1 MQQRLPKFY
10 RDVTTAQAVE
20 RRRIT
25 ERSLSILETIH
36 RYHIIPTSLLVRL
49 VSGNEDVTHRHLQ
62 RLYHNR
68 RRLINRFVFPSIFRS
83 SEIYYYLDN
92 VAALHLLEEAGTSL
106 GPDDYEEVQRNREKA
121 YCDILDPVLSAESQ
135 GRLLFLQHE
144 AMLTRMHA
152 ILELAAR
159 ASRGVVTL
167 ITWEQGAKLWSGL
180 HAPKFTPHG
189 FDEQGNQA
197 WNEAEQ
203 TEWLPHRP
211 DGFATLRIKSER
223 GEYHNHFLYEADR
236 KNTSTPKHN
245 RKLRAHF
252 HYLCKQKKH
261 QADYARYGVT
271 AIRAVLVETL
281 DMPWGETLRQAA
293 REPIVSGNKPSNL
306 FWFTASEL
314 LTKPTTI
321 QQGRFTR
328 QLPAYLTN
336 PLLIFSR
343 LWATPLSEP
352 NQPLFSLLDR

>member
-49 VSGNEDVTHRHLQ
+49 VEGNEDVTHRHLQ
-62 RLYHNR
+62 ALFHKG
-68 RRLINRFVFPSIFRS
+68 LINRFAFPSIFRPT
-83 SEIYYYLDN
+83 ENYHYLDN
-92 VAALHLLEEAGTSL
+92 VASLHLLEEAGAHL

-121 YCDILDPVLSAESQ
+121 YCDILDPKLSAESQ
-135 GRLLFLQHE
+135 GRLLFLHHE

-152 ILELAAR
+152 MLELAAR
-159 ASRGVVTL
+159 ASRGVLTL
-167 ITWEQGAKLWSGL
+167 ETWEQGAKLWQGL
-180 HAPKFTPHG
+180 HAPKFIRQG
-189 FDEQGNQA
+189 FDEQGNPV
-197 WNEAEQ
+197 WSEAEE

-211 DGFATLRIKSER
+211 DGFFTLRIRSEA
-223 GEYHNHFLYEADR
+223 GEYQNHFLYEADR
-236 KNTSTPKHN
+236 KTASTPKHN

-252 HYLCKQKKH
+252 HYICKQKKH

-281 DMPWGETLRQAA
+281 DMQWGETLRQAA

-306 FWFTASEL
+306 FWFSASEL

-321 QQGRFTR
+321 QQGSYTR
-328 QLPAYLTN
+328 QLPAYLTD
-336 PLLIFSR
+336 PHLIFSR
-343 LWATPLSEP
+343 LWATPLSQP
-352 NQPLFSLLDR
+352 GQPLFSLLDR